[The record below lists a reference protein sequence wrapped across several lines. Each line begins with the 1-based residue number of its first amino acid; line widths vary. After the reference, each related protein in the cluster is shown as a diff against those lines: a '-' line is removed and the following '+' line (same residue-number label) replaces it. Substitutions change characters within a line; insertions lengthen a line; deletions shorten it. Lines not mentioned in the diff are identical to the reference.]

1 MKNILLCLAILLANI
16 TYAQNDT
23 TQKDIKYEGL
33 LWEIT
38 GNGLEK
44 PSYLYGTMHVSRKI
58 AFNLDDIFFEALNQ
72 ADMVAVESMPDN
84 WLDDLFK
91 RGEIGYGGSMG
102 RSNYY
107 GGGNNG
113 GFYSSAFNMN
123 FPNKNDII
131 TGMFG
136 QYNLING
143 LLYRSEGMADFEEDT
158 YLDMFIYQTGK
169 RFNKGTFSLESSE
182 ESRDLVEK
190 AMTDARKKE
199 VDEWL
204 KDMIEKKNTRMF
216 DILQDAYRD
225 RNIGLIDSLNR
236 AMYTNHYME
245 HMLFKRNENMVDSME
260 TLMKSGSLFA
270 GVGAAHLPGD
280 DGMIDMLLKRGY
292 SLKPIFSGQTDK
304 GKQLKA
310 KFENNFIAKTYSPQT
325 TEDGF
330 ITLNA
335 PNKLYELYADGG
347 SFVVAPDF
355 DNGSYITIARL
366 YSYNSL
372 RERSEQLTEKDLEKL
387 LFEFIPGDIITKK
400 VLTSPYPGFDIKNE
414 TKTGNHQRY
423 LFYVT
428 PIEIIIIKMDGKKEF
443 VKRESDKIFSSLK
456 LNIKDKVT
464 VNSAFNSF
472 EVEMPGYTITNNTKY
487 RGKRFVQAYNDDKN
501 SYAFLMEND
510 LNDVNYIEED
520 SFELAYIME
529 QFCENLETKLDENGR
544 YEDGKVPAFYSY
556 TILDSTEDKRL
567 YLNTQLLGARYYLMG
582 YVGEEKAANDFFKT
596 VKITQFS
603 NYTQDFEEQVDTNL
617 FFTVHAPDNSGYSN
631 YYSPYY
637 RNNNEDEKE
646 YESYTKNQTYATK
659 SNEEIYIKL
668 NKFHD
673 WFTEDHIDSL
683 WIDKER
689 SFEEEDFKLS
699 NTKKSTIDSTHY
711 FEGLLTKEKSH
722 RAIKFK
728 YIQKDGC
735 LYSLSTLIHKGVDL
749 SPFVDTFFQTFT
761 PKDTILGISPF
772 VDKSEMYFTAIEN
785 QDSILLDSR
794 TYVEFDDKHY
804 EKAKTLFLEG
814 EYDDDWKFI
823 KDILLT
829 EICAMDYEKT
839 LPFLTKLYIDS
850 YENSDYQV
858 QILRRLI
865 REQSKTSAAKVL
877 SLMEQDLPINDE
889 GGRFLWNL
897 TDSAKIANP
906 LMPKLLE
913 YASIPDYK
921 YDIQDIIARLVTHE
935 GLNPKKYKKFKKQY
949 LNEARIELKRAIG
962 KQSQTKE
969 NDSYY
974 RSYSG
979 TRSLNRYVELLY
991 PFKKDAKIKTF
1002 LDDVA
1007 KLENAEV
1014 QYNFIRLQLI
1024 NELPVDKEAVIK
1036 LAEDEKERF
1045 GIYSLLRKYEALD
1058 LIPDSLKSKVV
1069 LAQGFLSNDNYYGD
1083 EIDTIYHIKTET
1095 VKISGVDHEVLYFYK
1110 KTTRENSY
1118 YEEDKEKETIL
1129 ALAWKPEDDINS
1141 YNYYDIS
1148 QLKEDDETIEDVIKD
1163 LRKQIQLR
1171 DRRRISS
1178 YGSSYGYET
1187 AEETF

>member
-1 MKNILLCLAILLANI
+1 MKNILLCLAILLTSI
-16 TYAQNDT
+16 TYAQDDT
-23 TQKDIKYEGL
+23 TQNDIKYEGL

-44 PSYLYGTMHVSRKI
+44 TSYLYGTMHVSRKI
-58 AFNLDDIFFEALNQ
+58 AFNLDDVFFEALNQ

-102 RSNYY
+102 RSNNYY
-107 GGGNNG
+107 GGNSG

-131 TGMFG
+131 SGMFG

-190 AMTDARKKE
+190 AMADARKKE
-199 VDEWL
+199 IDEWL

-236 AMYTNHYME
+236 AMYTEHYME

-260 TLMKSGSLFA
+260 TLMKDGSLFA

-280 DGMIDMLLKRGY
+280 DGMIDMLIKRGY
-292 SLKPIFSGQTDK
+292 TLKPVYSGQTEK
-304 GKQLKA
+304 GKALKT

-325 TEDGF
+325 TADGF
-330 ITLNA
+330 LTLNA

-347 SFVVAPDF
+347 SFAIAPDF

-372 RERSEQLTEKDLEKL
+372 REGSEQLTEKDLDKL

-400 VLTSPYPGFDIKNE
+400 VLEKPYPGFDIKNK

-443 VKRESDKIFSSLK
+443 VKRESDKIFSSLT
-456 LNIKDKVT
+456 LNAKDKVK
-464 VNSAFNSF
+464 VASDFKGF

-487 RGKRFVQAYNDDKN
+487 RGKRFVQAYNDKN
-501 SYAFLMEND
+501 SSYAFLMEND
-510 LNDVNYIEED
+510 LNDLNYIEED
-520 SFELAYIME
+520 SFELAYMME
-529 QFCENLETKLDENGR
+529 QFCENLETELDENGR
-544 YEDGKVPAFYSY
+544 FIDGKVPAFYSY

-582 YVGEEKAANDFFKT
+582 YLGEENAAKDFFKT
-596 VKITQFS
+596 VKITQFT

-617 FFTVHAPDNSGYSN
+617 FFTVQAPDNSGYSN

-637 RNNNEDEKE
+637 QNDDDEKD

-673 WFTEDHIDSL
+673 WFTEEHIDSL

-689 SFEEEDFKLS
+689 SFKDEGFELS
-699 NTKKSTIDSTHY
+699 NIKKSEVDSTYY
-711 FEGLLTKEKSH
+711 FEGLLTKEKSR
-722 RAIKFK
+722 RAVKFK

-735 LYSLSTLIHKGVDL
+735 LYSLSTLIHNGTDL

-761 PKDTILGISPF
+761 PKDTVLGVSPF
-772 VDKSEMYFTAIEN
+772 VDKCEMYFTAIEN
-785 QDSILLDSR
+785 QDSILLNSR
-794 TYVEFDDKHY
+794 NYVDIDEDHY
-804 EKAKTLFLEG
+804 EKTKKLFLEG

-829 EICAMDYEKT
+829 EICAMDYKMT
-839 LPFLTKLYIDS
+839 LPFLTKLYLDS
-850 YENSDYQV
+850 YKNSDYQV

-865 REQSKTSAAKVL
+865 REQSKASAAQVL
-877 SLMEQDLPINDE
+877 SLMEKDLPINDE

-897 TDSAKIANP
+897 TDSAKIANSLVP
-906 LMPKLLE
+906 ALLE

-921 YDIQDIIARLVTHE
+921 YDIQDIITQLVTHE
-935 GLNPKKYKKFKKQY
+935 GLNPKKYKSFKKQY
-949 LNEARIELKRAIG
+949 LNEARIELKRAVG

-969 NDSYY
+969 NDNYYYGSYNA
-974 RSYSG
+974 
-979 TRSLNRYVELLY
+979 TRALNRYVELLY
-991 PFKKDAKIKTF
+991 PFKKDAKVKSF
-1002 LDDVA
+1002 LDEVA
-1007 KLENAEV
+1007 KLDNSEV
-1014 QYNFIRLQLI
+1014 QYNLIRLQLI
-1024 NELPVDKEAVIK
+1024 KELPVNKEAMLK

-1045 GIYSLLRKYEALD
+1045 GIYSLLRKYESLD
-1058 LIPDSLKSKVV
+1058 LMPDSLKSEII
-1069 LAQGFLSNDNYYGD
+1069 LAEGFLSNDNYYGD
-1083 EIDTIYHIKTET
+1083 EVDTLYHIKTEM
-1095 VKISGVDHEVLYFYK
+1095 VEISGIEHKVYYFYK

-1129 ALAWKPEDDINS
+1129 ALTWEPGEDIHS

-1148 QLKEDDETIEDVIKD
+1148 QEKDDDETNDEVIKD

-1171 DRRRISS
+1171 DRRRISN
-1178 YGSSYGYET
+1178 YGAGYGGYE
-1187 AEETF
+1187 EGGF